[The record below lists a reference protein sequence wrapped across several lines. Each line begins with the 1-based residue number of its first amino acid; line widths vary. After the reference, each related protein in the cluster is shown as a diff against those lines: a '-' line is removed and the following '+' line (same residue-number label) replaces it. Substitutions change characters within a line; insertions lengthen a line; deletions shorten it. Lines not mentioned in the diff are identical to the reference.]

1 MRARHVTV
9 LALVAA
15 MSAPVVACGDD
26 DDDESTSGASSGDA
40 TVEAVAPAPDRA
52 FGGLTTALE
61 AQGLVVT
68 QLPKASL
75 NGAQAGIDISG
86 DRSGTARSFATE
98 AKADAYADEAAT
110 NGDKT
115 KIVGTV
121 VFQAATQDDAD
132 FFAAA
137 YEG

>member
-15 MSAPVVACGDD
+15 MSAPAVACGDD
-26 DDDESTSGASSGDA
+26 DESTTGDA
-40 TVEAVAPAPDRA
+40 TGEAVAPAPDRV
-52 FGGLTTALE
+52 FGGVTTALE

-86 DRSGTARSFATE
+86 DRSGAARSFATE
-98 AKADAYADEAAT
+98 AEADAYADEAAK

-115 KIVGTV
+115 TIVGTV

>member
-1 MRARHVTV
+1 MRARHVTI

-15 MSAPVVACGDD
+15 VSAPVVACGDD
-26 DDDESTSGASSGDA
+26 DDESTTGASSGDA
-40 TVEAVAPAPDRA
+40 TGEAVAPAPDRA
-52 FGGLTTALE
+52 FGGVTTALE

-86 DRSGTARSFATE
+86 DRSGSARSFASE
-98 AKADAYADEAAT
+98 ADGDAYAGEAAR
-110 NGDKT
+110 NGDQT
-115 KIVGTV
+115 TIVGTV
-121 VFQAATQDDAD
+121 VFQADTQDDAD

>member
-1 MRARHVTV
+1 MRARHVAI

-15 MSAPVVACGDD
+15 MSASVVSCGD
-26 DDDESTSGASSGDA
+26 DDDESTTGASSGDA
-40 TVEAVAPAPDRA
+40 TGEAVAPAPDRA
-52 FGGLTTALE
+52 FGGVTMALE

-75 NGAQAGIDISG
+75 NGAEAGIDISG
-86 DRSGTARSFATE
+86 DRSGTARSFATQAE
-98 AKADAYADEAAT
+98 ADAYADEAAK
-110 NGDKT
+110 NGDQT
-115 KIVGTV
+115 TIVGTV
-121 VFQAATQDDAD
+121 VFQAASQDDAD